1 MKKTIFSIFVLALIM
16 AATSSCKK
24 CYHCEKSFT
33 TKDINGA
40 DSSYIL
46 QNDLCSTGKDGAG
59 TTLKIAVEDVQKNGY
74 TCVSK

>member
-1 MKKTIFSIFVLALIM
+1 MKKSILAFFALGFII

-46 QNDLCSTGKDGAG
+46 QNDLCSTGKEGAG
-59 TTLKIAVEDVQKNGY
+59 TTLSKSIEDVEKNGY
-74 TCVSK
+74 TCTSK